1 MAENILKKLVNNSQI
16 AIDDGVY
23 DVDVNLK
30 KSNQDFKQIITSNP
44 HATLL
49 TEVKFSSPSLGKIRT
64 IGDPTVIAKQ
74 MIAGG
79 SKALSVLTQP
89 HLFHGSPEYFIK
101 VRQAVDV
108 PLLMKDIMIDK
119 IQIDTA
125 KKIGADYMLVIQ
137 SLFDQKFLT
146 DIDEFIDYGHK
157 QGLNVLLE
165 VHTKEEFQNALKT
178 EADIIGIN
186 NRNLDTLDIDLN
198 TTELVLSGYD
208 NSRIILSESG
218 INTSEDIQYLKK
230 CGADAFLIGSSIM
243 KSDNIDRASKEI
255 GELILKYPKN
265 GKFGEFGGQYI
276 PETLGPCN

>member
-1 MAENILKKLVNNSQI
+1 MAENILKKLVNNSQM

-23 DVDVNLK
+23 DVDVNLQ
-30 KSNQDFKQIITSNP
+30 KSDKDFKQIITSNP

-64 IGDPTVIAKQ
+64 IGDPSNIAKQ

-89 HLFHGSPEYFIK
+89 HLFNGSPEYFIK
-101 VRQAVDV
+101 VREAVDV

-137 SLFDQKFLT
+137 SLFDQNFLT

-157 QGLNVLLE
+157 QGLNILLE

-178 EADIIGIN
+178 KADLIGIN
-186 NRNLDTLDIDLN
+186 NRNLDTLEIDLK
-198 TTELVLSGYD
+198 TTELVLSDYND
-208 NSRIILSESG
+208 SKLILSESG
-218 INTSEDIQYLKK
+218 ISTSEDIRYLKK

-243 KSDNIDRASKEI
+243 KSDNIEEQVRKLVNS
-255 GELILKYPKN
+255 Y
-265 GKFGEFGGQYI
+265 
-276 PETLGPCN
+276 

>member
-23 DVDVNLK
+23 DVDVNLQ
-30 KSNQDFKQIITSNP
+30 KSDQDFKQIIASNT

-49 TEVKFSSPSLGKIRT
+49 TEVKFASPSLGKIRT
-64 IGDPTVIAKQ
+64 IGDPAVIAKQ

-79 SKALSVLTQP
+79 SKALSILTQP
-89 HLFHGSPEYFIK
+89 HLFNGSPEYFIK

-119 IQIDTA
+119 IQIDAA

-146 DIDEFIDYGHK
+146 DIDEFIGYGHK

-165 VHTKEEFQNALKT
+165 VHTREEFQNALKT

-186 NRNLDTLDIDLN
+186 NRNLDTLEIDLK
-198 TTELVLSGYD
+198 TTESVLSEYD
-208 NSRIILSESG
+208 HSRLILSESG
-218 INTSEDIQYLKK
+218 INTPEDIQYLKK
-230 CGADAFLIGSSIM
+230 SGANAFLIGSSIM
-243 KSDNIDRASKEI
+243 KSDNIEEQVRKLVNSI
-255 GELILKYPKN
+255 
-265 GKFGEFGGQYI
+265 
-276 PETLGPCN
+276 

>member
-186 NRNLDTLDIDLN
+186 NRNLDTLEIDLK
-198 TTELVLSGYD
+198 TTESVLSGYD
-208 NSRIILSESG
+208 DSRIILSESG

-243 KSDNIDRASKEI
+243 KSDNIIEQVRKLVNS
-255 GELILKYPKN
+255 Y
-265 GKFGEFGGQYI
+265 
-276 PETLGPCN
+276 